1 MRYIIEVKDGNRII
15 ERIKFKSREDALD
28 AYDEIEQKYSRRGYN
43 INFIG

>member
-1 MRYIIEVKDGNRII
+1 MCYAIEVKDGRRVI

-28 AYDEIEQKYSRRGYN
+28 AYDELERKYSRRGYI